1 MFATELLQ
9 YSELMNV
16 KSYFYVPPNT
26 RPVERT
32 LTIMLLSAVYI
43 MYSWWRFKGYH
54 MSSMI
59 YLCMHEQMQILNE
72 LAVQDQI
79 NHWTSATAVLYACH
93 FSFSIFWVTFLNRK
107 DHFTMA
113 IAWNIFPFHACT
125 SYIAMAQDLGN
136 AGETNDGIT

>member
-43 MYSWWRFKGYH
+43 MYS
-54 MSSMI
+54 
-59 YLCMHEQMQILNE
+59 
-72 LAVQDQI
+72 
-79 NHWTSATAVLYACH
+79 
-93 FSFSIFWVTFLNRK
+93 
-107 DHFTMA
+107 
-113 IAWNIFPFHACT
+113 
-125 SYIAMAQDLGN
+125 
-136 AGETNDGIT
+136 